1 MSKAEQADKLID
13 RYVLWSMGAGAIP
26 IPMLDMAAVT
36 GLQFNMC
43 KDLCELYG
51 VGFNEAMTK
60 NIITSLA
67 GATLAKVG
75 ASLIKAIPVV
85 GSMLGGVPMVVLSGT
100 STYAI
105 GHVFKKH
112 LEIGD
117 IFSTFKFDS
126 AKKMYDNVFEQG
138 KGYVNNL
145 YETFIGG
152 NKNSE
157 NKDDTKNPAKEENKA
172 DTKAKEVYENTDDVF
187 EKLRI
192 LGELKEKGVLTE
204 QEFQSKKAELLKQ
217 I

>member
-36 GLQFNMC
+36 GLQFNLC

-51 VGFNEAMTK
+51 VNFNESMTK

-100 STYAI
+100 STYSI

-117 IFSTFKFDS
+117 IFSTFKFDN
-126 AKKMYDNVFEQG
+126 AKKMYDNIFDQG

-152 NKNSE
+152 K
-157 NKDDTKNPAKEENKA
+157 KNPENTDTQNNTKEESKA
-172 DTKAKEVYENTDDVF
+172 DTQAKEAYENTEDVF

-192 LGELKEKGVLTE
+192 LGELKDKGVLTE
-204 QEFQSKKAELLKQ
+204 AEFQAKKSELLKQ

>member
-1 MSKAEQADKLID
+1 MSKAEQADKMID

-26 IPMLDMAAVT
+26 IPMLDMAVVT

-43 KDLCELYG
+43 KDLCALYG
-51 VGFNEAMTK
+51 VDFNESMTK

-100 STYAI
+100 STYSI

-117 IFSTFKFDS
+117 IFSTFKFDN
-126 AKKMYDNVFEQG
+126 AKKMYDNIFDQG

-152 NKNSE
+152 KQNPE
-157 NKDDTKNPAKEENKA
+157 NTESQDKTKEESKADSQAKEA
-172 DTKAKEVYENTDDVF
+172 YESTDDVF

-204 QEFQSKKAELLKQ
+204 QEFQTKKTELLKQ